1 MEIQMPIE
9 VLCEKCRNCPQ
20 LEILDQQDC
29 LYAGGEHLSTEHR
42 LSCKNLDRCK
52 STMRF
57 LIDGGEQLKMKEVD
71 EYAGVDLMGDSGR
84 PVPDIRFQNQ
94 LREKVNPC
102 LNCKD
107 SPGNSGKPGNC
118 LCWERLEYVDG
129 DVNKI

>member
-29 LYAGGEHLSTEHR
+29 LYTGGEHVCTEHR
-42 LSCKNLDRCK
+42 LICKNLDRCK

-57 LIDGGEQLKMKEVD
+57 LIDGGEQLKMKEVE

-84 PVPDIRFQNQ
+84 PVPDIRGQNQ
-94 LREKVNPC
+94 LKEEVDPC
-102 LNCKD
+102 LKCIVKTSNCSCPEKEAW
-107 SPGNSGKPGNC
+107 
-118 LCWERLEYVDG
+118 LIEMERVKLR
-129 DVNKI
+129 